1 MKLGDAA
8 DECVDQS
15 SVHRHAQHSQMKPG
29 REVEFNEF
37 YFYAQA
43 ALSLKLDNRHE
54 KTSKS
59 CYNVFAVTKTRRCI
73 KR

>member
-8 DECVDQS
+8 DKCVHQS
-15 SVHRHAQHSQMKPG
+15 SVHRHAQHAQLKPG

-43 ALSLKLDNRHE
+43 ALKP
-54 KTSKS
+54 
-59 CYNVFAVTKTRRCI
+59 KTRLQTWQNQQELL
-73 KR
+73 